1 MNTEKTPTMNTEK
14 PNIFINTKTATR
26 KQRIGY
32 LKKIN
37 KGISWFYFIVNPY
50 TQNYSNV
57 SIPVPISNERAT
69 KLKTKYRNKLELNTF
84 LVKNEL
90 TKYHYFNAGKFAKLN
105 PAFRKIFL
113 QIFEMGESE
122 LNSNKN
128 EDFKTEYDVFMTN
141 LFNITS
147 YIMKCYFYAPLKAP
161 IAVNFLLSTIFFSS
175 VRDKFKSTYKQE
187 NIYSKK
193 MLLLITLILDI
204 STSIINV
211 DLRKQVSMNLPNYVM
226 TKYFSSEY
234 QLATTAFK
242 NTAKTIRDF
251 VSTNLLNDYT
261 IKYYDQMLDWVKLKY
276 QLIYV
281 PYITKVTVPAKNT
294 LVNNVVKI
302 NKQVNLLLQM
312 SQEKQGIAKIDN
324 ETSGASESKEEQLS
338 TSIVSSAS
346 NKLVDSLVDSL
357 LDIVGGLLFPGKHV
371 QNSFGSHESLQS
383 NTNKINSLIL
393 ENNKNI
399 TWSLWSSLFDVVE

>member
-1 MNTEKTPTMNTEK
+1 MSTEK
-14 PNIFINTKTATR
+14 PNISINTKTATR

-37 KGISWFYFIVNPY
+37 QGISWFYFIVNPY

-57 SIPVPISNERAT
+57 SIPVPFSNDQVTE
-69 KLKTKYRNKLELNTF
+69 LKTKYGKKLELNTF

-113 QIFEMGESE
+113 QIFEMGKSE
-122 LNSNKN
+122 LNSNQN
-128 EDFKTEYDVFMTN
+128 NDFRKEYELFMTN

-147 YIMKCYFYAPLKAP
+147 YIMKCYFYTPLKAP

-226 TKYFSSEY
+226 TEYFKPEY

-281 PYITKVTVPAKNT
+281 PYITKVTVPAKNK
-294 LVNNVVKI
+294 LVQNVVNV
-302 NKQVNLLLQM
+302 NKQVNLLLRM
-312 SQEKQGIAKIDN
+312 SQETQGKVKIAN
-324 ETSGASESKEEQLS
+324 ETSGASESKEEPLS
-338 TSIVSSAS
+338 ISIVSSAS
-346 NKLVDSLVDSL
+346 NRLVDSL
-357 LDIVGGLLFPGKHV
+357 LDIVGGLLFPGTHE
-371 QNSFGSHESLQS
+371 QNFSESHEYLESH
-383 NTNKINSLIL
+383 TKKVNSLIL
-393 ENNKNI
+393 KKNTKI
-399 TWSLWSSLFDVVE
+399 TKSLWESLFGVVE